1 MTQTV
6 FGIFCKEDRE
16 GLFFLVD
23 GKKKR
28 DLWPLVKKYVHPMT
42 AVICTDTA
50 GQYKKVDRLIPGV
63 IHKTTNHSKGEFVA
77 KDDKSNTINPLE
89 NENKHFKRSLI
100 SRVSKKSLAS
110 YMALHYYRRARLDP
124 IGRSNYGAQVW
135 QFIQDVIQVYPGCL
149 RPGLQLLQIDKI
161 TPEDMGIEHLMPNPY
176 ENYDSDVSE
185 LSDSEDDEWKDDQ
198 NDIDW
203 EDSVGEKPAKKRKR

>member
-1 MTQTV
+1 MTV
-6 FGIFCKEDRE
+6 
-16 GLFFLVD
+16 L
-23 GKKKR
+23 
-28 DLWPLVKKYVHPMT
+28 
-42 AVICTDTA
+42 ICTDTA

-100 SRVSKKSLAS
+100 SSFQEIACIIHGTSLLQESTAGS
-110 YMALHYYRRARLDP
+110 YRQIKLRSSGMAVH
-124 IGRSNYGAQVW
+124 
-135 QFIQDVIQVYPGCL
+135 PGCL

-161 TPEDMGIEHLMPNPY
+161 TPEDMDIEHLMQNPY